1 MTHPSPHSPAPEVE
15 LDPAA
20 EHVTRHVASATST
33 ALAATQHAMQSAT
46 LRAYLARDTASAEAR
61 ASQRALHAQ
70 QQLAYTGEVTGRA
83 ADRAGIAASPPAPSA
98 PNSPSS
104 SQEVAATPTEQ
115 WTAYADG
122 AEAAALGGRG
132 VGTPPE
138 QVLARV
144 DARPGA
150 TRPDATHAVDAAEL
164 GVGLAA
170 PDPVLGHGID
180 PGMDPG
186 MECGIT
192 SGATVSGPTPG
203 IEP

>member
-33 ALAATQHAMQSAT
+33 ALAATQHAMQSST

-61 ASQRALHAQ
+61 AGQRALHAQ
-70 QQLAYTGEVTGRA
+70 QQLAHTGEVTGRA
-83 ADRAGIAASPPAPSA
+83 ADRAGIAASP
-98 PNSPSS
+98 
-104 SQEVAATPTEQ
+104 
-115 WTAYADG
+115 
-122 AEAAALGGRG
+122 
-132 VGTPPE
+132 
-138 QVLARV
+138 
-144 DARPGA
+144 
-150 TRPDATHAVDAAEL
+150 AVDAVEL

-192 SGATVSGPTPG
+192 SGINVPGPTPG

>member
-70 QQLAYTGEVTGRA
+70 QQVAHTGEVTDRA
-83 ADRAGIAASPPAPSA
+83 ADRPGIAASPAAPSA
-98 PNSPSS
+98 PSSPSS
-104 SQEVAATPTEQ
+104 SQEAAATPTEQ

-132 VGTPPE
+132 VCTPPE
-138 QVLARV
+138 QVLAHV

-150 TRPDATHAVDAAEL
+150 TRPDATPAVDDAEL

-180 PGMDPG
+180 PGMDR
-186 MECGIT
+186 GIT
-192 SGATVSGPTPG
+192 SGTSVPGPTPG